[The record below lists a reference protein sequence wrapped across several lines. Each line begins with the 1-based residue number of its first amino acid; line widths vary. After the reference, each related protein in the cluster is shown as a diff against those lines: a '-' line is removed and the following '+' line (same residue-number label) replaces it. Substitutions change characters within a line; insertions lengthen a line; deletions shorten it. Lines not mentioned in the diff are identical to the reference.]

1 VGEGDK
7 ANANPSNGYCQD
19 RFKVNNVALSDGT
32 GLPDVWN
39 GNSRG
44 LSTDA
49 GIDIDQFY
57 ITWSSNIL
65 KPMDVSARIN
75 IPTGNDYWTCSYMLF
90 QFRSGLGEGGV
101 ITNYAIRLI

>member
-7 ANANPSNGYCQD
+7 ADGTSGNGYCKD
-19 RFKVNNVALSDGT
+19 RFKVNGVELPDGT

-44 LSTDA
+44 LPTDA

-57 ITWSSNIL
+57 VTWASGIL
-65 KPMDVSARIN
+65 KPMDVSAKIDL
-75 IPTGNDYWTCSYMLF
+75 PTALDAWTVSYMLF
-90 QFRSGLGEGGV
+90 QFRSQMGVGGV
-101 ITNYAIRLI
+101 ITNYAIKTG